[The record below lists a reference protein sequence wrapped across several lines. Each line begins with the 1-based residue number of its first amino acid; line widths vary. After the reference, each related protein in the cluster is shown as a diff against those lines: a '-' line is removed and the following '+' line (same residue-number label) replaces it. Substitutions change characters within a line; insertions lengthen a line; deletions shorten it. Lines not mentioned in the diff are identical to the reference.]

1 MSTVHFVDLS
11 APGCLLSR
19 PVCTLW
25 ARDGVTVRLSSTIHF
40 RGQPLR
46 LYNVPW
52 VAHAEFRGQILRL
65 CVPWVAHA
73 EFSGQ
78 PLRLYY
84 IYPLGWDPL
93 GRTCRIQGLAFEIM
107 FLGLHMQSSGVS
119 LWDYMCVPWVAL
131 ADFRGQP
138 LRLYMCFPWVAL
150 AEGSWDSER
159 GWVLSFLI
167 CQIPLSVAFLAF
179 TTMLL
184 PLSVAFLAFTTML
197 LDSSS
202 KVRNNNDC

>member
-40 RGQPLR
+40 RGQPLS

-73 EFSGQ
+73 EFRGQPLRLYIPWVAHAEFRGQPLRLYVPWVAHAEFSGQ

-84 IYPLGWDPL
+84 IY
-93 GRTCRIQGLAFEIM
+93 IS
-107 FLGLHMQSSGVS
+107 LGLRSLGSHMQNSGLS
-119 LWDYMCVPWVAL
+119 L
-131 ADFRGQP
+131 
-138 LRLYMCFPWVAL
+138 
-150 AEGSWDSER
+150 
-159 GWVLSFLI
+159 
-167 CQIPLSVAFLAF
+167 
-179 TTMLL
+179 
-184 PLSVAFLAFTTML
+184 
-197 LDSSS
+197 
-202 KVRNNNDC
+202 